1 MALCIPPHLL
11 RTQEN
16 SQELP
21 SSSDIYSYALEQ
33 ENDFLS
39 REKEKVKKILQMPEE
54 ERARFLCQKKS
65 YMKCINSDDFPFEYQ
80 RVITSEIDWF
90 DPEFR
95 MQLLESL
102 SSKNIVKVLNRRIGK
117 KTVYANL
124 PPKCQKD
131 ILTKLSEV
139 QQRTVLNPPS
149 VISSIA
155 RFCGL
160 RK

>member
-11 RTQEN
+11 KTQEK
-16 SQELP
+16 SREIP
-21 SSSDIYSYALEQ
+21 SSSDIYSYAQEQ

-39 REKEKVKKILQMPEE
+39 REREQVKKIIQMPEE
-54 ERARFLCQKKS
+54 ERTRFLCKKKS
-65 YMKCINSDDFPFEYQ
+65 YMRCINSNDFPFEYQ
-80 RVITSEIDWF
+80 RVITSEIEWF

-102 SSKNIVKVLNRRIGK
+102 SSRNIVKVLNRRIGK

-124 PPKCQKD
+124 PTKYQED
-131 ILTKLSEV
+131 ILKKLSEV
-139 QQRTVLNPPS
+139 QQRSVLNPPS

-160 RK
+160 RR